1 MGNKRKKTWGFCTL
15 LCSFL
20 FLHIKIKQIETKQ
33 KQNMRNYRNFN
44 RVSTTPRRPY
54 ERERLD
60 RELRLVGQY
69 GLRCKREIWRVNVV
83 LSKMRRTARL
93 LLTLTE
99 TNPRRILEGNAIL
112 RRCHDLGFLEESKNK
127 LDYILSLTVPD
138 ILERRLQTVVFKNG
152 MACSVHQ
159 ARCLILQRHIAV
171 GKQIVTTPSFMVR
184 KSREG
189 HIGFAEVSPLGGGRP
204 GRVKRVKANA
214 AKNKSDDE

>member
-1 MGNKRKKTWGFCTL
+1 
-15 LCSFL
+15 
-20 FLHIKIKQIETKQ
+20 
-33 KQNMRNYRNFN
+33 MRNYRNFN

-99 TNPRRILEGNAIL
+99 TNSRRILEGSAL
-112 RRCHDLGFLEESKNK
+112 LKRCHELGFLEESKNK
-127 LDYILSLTVPD
+127 LDYVLSLTVPD
-138 ILERRLQTVVFKNG
+138 ILERRLQTVVFKSG

-159 ARCLILQRHIAV
+159 ARCLILQRHISV
-171 GKQIVTTPSFMVR
+171 GKQIVTTPSFMVQ
-184 KSREG
+184 KAREG
-189 HIGFAEVSPLGGGRP
+189 HIGFAEVSPFGGGRA

-214 AKNKSDDE
+214 AKAGSSDE